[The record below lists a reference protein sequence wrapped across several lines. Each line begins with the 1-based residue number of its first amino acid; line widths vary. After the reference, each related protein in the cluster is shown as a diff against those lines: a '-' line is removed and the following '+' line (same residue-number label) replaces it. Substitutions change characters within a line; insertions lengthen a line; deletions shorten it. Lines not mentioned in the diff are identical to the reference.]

1 MRSPLS
7 GIFWKIVLLL
17 VATGMITGMFN
28 GWFIVATIMSI
39 VAVLW
44 VFNSIEAG
52 VMDNANKKLTSSNGR
67 KRGKRCC

>member
-1 MRSPLS
+1 
-7 GIFWKIVLLL
+7 
-17 VATGMITGMFN
+17 MITGMFN